1 MNRTD
6 FLHQF
11 RGGLAGL
18 PQAQIEDLMIDYES
32 HFSEGLAAG
41 RSEDE
46 IAAAL
51 GDPVRLAREL
61 RAEAGF
67 KRWESEGTPGSLA
80 GVVLALLGLATVDVM
95 FLFPFLSFL
104 AAIFIAF
111 GAASLGLFLG
121 GIVLSMLSLFPGLPL
136 FGLAGHLGGA
146 LAVGLAGIGLI
157 AGGMGLGALFWLA
170 VTFVAQLLV
179 RYARLHF
186 QLINAVSV

>member
-1 MNRTD
+1 MN
-6 FLHQF
+6 
-11 RGGLAGL
+11 A
-18 PQAQIEDLMIDYES
+18 
-32 HFSEGLAAG
+32 HFSEGRLAAG
-41 RSEDE
+41 RSEEE

-51 GDPVRLAREL
+51 GRSSSRLARPEL

-67 KRWESEGTPGSLA
+67 KRWEAEGTPRSFA

-136 FGLAGHLGGA
+136 FGLAGHLNGA

-157 AGGMGLGALFWLA
+157 AGGMGLGALFWLD
-170 VTFVAQLLV
+170 Q
-179 RYARLHF
+179 
-186 QLINAVSV
+186 